1 MDLILVRHGES
12 SANVE
17 GRLQGQ
23 RDYPLTR
30 RGRAQ
35 AEALAAWS
43 ERSGLSWDAAY
54 CSPLSRA
61 KETAEIIS
69 RARTSVVPQTSA
81 DLREFDAGALQGL
94 LHHQIRERFP
104 EFFERELSEY
114 ADYSRWGGESYDDIV
129 ERVRRVR
136 AFLELRHRKAADRV
150 LVVGHGGFGTE
161 VVKHLVCEPAPR
173 SFNVKFGNCTAILV
187 RMSERFQ
194 TYIGRMIWQVPV
206 EHMQGASGPAFS
218 PGD

>member
-35 AEALAAWS
+35 AHALAVWS
-43 ERSGLSWDAAY
+43 QRVGLSWDAAY

-61 KETAEIIS
+61 KETAEIIVQA
-69 RARTSVVPQTSA
+69 RASAPPTVIA
-81 DLREFDAGALQGL
+81 DLAEFDAGALQGL

-104 EFFERELSEY
+104 EFFARDLSEY
-114 ADYSRWGGESYDDIV
+114 ADYARWGGESYDDIV
-129 ERVRRVR
+129 ARVGRVR
-136 AFLELRHRKAADRV
+136 AFVEARHRKSAERV
-150 LVVGHGGFGTE
+150 LIVGHGGFGTE
-161 VVKHLVCEPAPR
+161 VVKHLVCAPAPR

-194 TYIGRMIWQVPV
+194 TYVGQMLWQVPV
-206 EHMQGASGPAFS
+206 EHMQRSLG
-218 PGD
+218 

>member
-35 AEALAAWS
+35 AQALALWT
-43 ERSGLSWDAAY
+43 ERSGLSWDVAY

-61 KETAEIIS
+61 KETAEIITQA
-69 RARTSVVPQTSA
+69 RAMAPPVLLP
-81 DLREFDAGALQGL
+81 DLMEFDAGALQGL

-104 EFFERELSEY
+104 EFFERELTEY
-114 ADYSRWGGESYDDIV
+114 ADYSRWGGESYEDIV
-129 ERVRRVR
+129 ARVRRVR
-136 AFLELRHRKAADRV
+136 TFVEGRHRKSLDRV
-150 LVVGHGGFGTE
+150 LLVGHGGFGTE

-187 RMSERFQ
+187 QMSERFQ
-194 TYIGRMIWQVPV
+194 TYVGQVLWQVPV
-206 EHMQGASGPAFS
+206 EHMHGSLG
-218 PGD
+218 

>member
-12 SANVE
+12 SANAE

-35 AEALAAWS
+35 AQALAAWS
-43 ERSGLSWDAAY
+43 ERIGLGWDAAY

-61 KETAEIIS
+61 KETAEIIAQS
-69 RARTSVVPQTSA
+69 RTSSPPAAVT
-81 DLREFDAGALQGL
+81 DLMEFDAGALQGL
-94 LHHQIRERFP
+94 LHYQIRERFP
-104 EFFERELSEY
+104 EFFDRALSEY
-114 ADYSRWGGESYDDIV
+114 ADYARWGGESYDDIA

-136 AFLELRHRKAADRV
+136 GFLEARHRKSADRV

-194 TYIGRMIWQVPV
+194 TYVGQVLWQVPV
-206 EHMQGASGPAFS
+206 EHMQDSVGQ
-218 PGD
+218 

>member
-1 MDLILVRHGES
+1 MDLIIVRHGES

-35 AEALAAWS
+35 AEALARWS
-43 ERSGLSWDAAY
+43 ERVGLSWDAAY

-69 RARTSVVPQTSA
+69 GLRGSVPPVVCP
-81 DLREFDAGALQGL
+81 DLMEFEAGALQGL

-104 EFFERELSEY
+104 EFFERSLSEY
-114 ADYSRWGGESYDDIV
+114 ADYSRWGGESYDQIV
-129 ERVRRVR
+129 DRVRRLR
-136 AFLELRHRKAADRV
+136 AFFEARHRQSADRV

-173 SFNVKFGNCTAILV
+173 SFNVKFDNCTAILV

-194 TYIGRMIWQVPV
+194 TYVGRLLWQVPV
-206 EHMQGASGPAFS
+206 ELMQGSLG
-218 PGD
+218 

>member
-35 AEALAAWS
+35 AQAFALWS
-43 ERSGLSWDAAY
+43 ERTGLAWDAAY

-61 KETAEIIS
+61 KETAEIIAQA
-69 RARTSVVPQTSA
+69 RASA
-81 DLREFDAGALQGL
+81 SPAAVTDLMEFDAGALQGL

-114 ADYSRWGGESYDDIV
+114 ADYARWGGESYADIV
-129 ERVRRVR
+129 ERVGRVR
-136 AFLELRHRKAADRV
+136 GFVEARHRKSAERV
-150 LVVGHGGFGTE
+150 LLVGHGGFGTE

-194 TYIGRMIWQVPV
+194 TYGGQVLWQVPV
-206 EHMQGASGPAFS
+206 EHMQDSLGS
-218 PGD
+218 

>member
-12 SANVE
+12 AANVE

-35 AEALAAWS
+35 AAALALWS
-43 ERSGLSWDAAY
+43 ERSGISWDFAY

-69 RARTSVVPQTSA
+69 HARSAAQPVSCA
-81 DLREFDAGALQGL
+81 DLMEFNAGALQGL

-104 EFFERELSEY
+104 EFFARKTSEY

-136 AFLELRHRKAADRV
+136 AFVEARHRKAAHRV
-150 LVVGHGGFGTE
+150 LLVGHGGFGTE
-161 VVKHLVCEPAPR
+161 VVKHLVCEPATR

-187 RMSERFQ
+187 RMSERLQ
-194 TYIGRMIWQVPV
+194 TYIGQMLWQVPV
-206 EHMQGASGPAFS
+206 EHMRGS
-218 PGD
+218 P

>member
-1 MDLILVRHGES
+1 MELILVRHGES

-35 AEALAAWS
+35 AHAFALWS
-43 ERSGLSWDAAY
+43 ERMGLSWDAAY
-54 CSPLSRA
+54 CSPLSRT
-61 KETAEIIS
+61 KETAEIITQH
-69 RARTSVVPQTSA
+69 RASA
-81 DLREFDAGALQGL
+81 PPALVTDLMEFDAGSLQGL

-104 EFFERELSEY
+104 EFFQRELSEY
-114 ADYSRWGGESYDDIV
+114 ADYARWGGESYDDIV
-129 ERVRRVR
+129 ARARRVR
-136 AFLELRHRKAADRV
+136 GFTEARHRKSADRV
-150 LVVGHGGFGTE
+150 LIVGHGGFGTE

-187 RMSERFQ
+187 RMSERLQ
-194 TYIGRMIWQVPV
+194 TYVGQVLWQIPV
-206 EHMQGASGPAFS
+206 EHMQSSLG
-218 PGD
+218 

>member
-12 SANVE
+12 AANVE

-30 RGRAQ
+30 HGRAQ
-35 AEALAAWS
+35 AAAFALWS
-43 ERSGLSWDAAY
+43 ERSGISWDAAY

-61 KETAEIIS
+61 KETAEIITRE
-69 RARTSVVPQTSA
+69 RALSPPVSCA
-81 DLREFDAGALQGL
+81 DLMEFDAGALQGL

-104 EFFERELSEY
+104 EFFERDISEY

-136 AFLELRHRKAADRV
+136 AFVEARHREPAHRV
-150 LVVGHGGFGTE
+150 LLVGHGGFGTE

-187 RMSERFQ
+187 RMSERLE
-194 TYIGRMIWQVPV
+194 TYIGQMLWQVPV
-206 EHMQGASGPAFS
+206 EHMQGAR
-218 PGD
+218 

>member
-1 MDLILVRHGES
+1 MDLIFVRHGES

-35 AEALAAWS
+35 AEAFARWT
-43 ERSGLSWDAAY
+43 ERCGLSWDASY

-61 KETAEIIS
+61 RDTAEIVT
-69 RARTSVVPQTSA
+69 RARASA
-81 DLREFDAGALQGL
+81 PATECSDLMEFDFGSLQGL

-104 EFFERELSEY
+104 EFFERNLSDY
-114 ADYSRWGGESYDDIV
+114 ADYSRWGGESYADV
-129 ERVRRVR
+129 GSRVARVRSL
-136 AFLELRHRKAADRV
+136 LEASHRKPAHRV

-161 VVKHLVCEPAPR
+161 VVKHLVCDPVPR
-173 SFNVKFGNCTAILV
+173 TFHIKFGNCTATLV
-187 RMSERFQ
+187 RMSERFE
-194 TYIGRMIWQVPV
+194 TYIGRLLWQVPV
-206 EHMQGASGPAFS
+206 EHMTA
-218 PGD
+218 